1 MKQEDNA
8 MLKLRDIQRSPEA
21 HVGKITVGGWVR
33 TVRQGKAMGF
43 IELNDGTCFKP
54 IQVVFENDE
63 RDLGK
68 GLSVHYSGGSSLHDD
83 VSAWL
88 SGNGISLK

>member
-1 MKQEDNA
+1 
-8 MLKLRDIQRSPEA
+8 MLKLRDIQRAPEA
-21 HVGKITVGGWVR
+21 HAGRITVGGWVR

-54 IQVVFENDE
+54 IQVVFENDD

-68 GLSVHYSGGSSLHDD
+68 TPCRRSGTRWS
-83 VSAWL
+83 
-88 SGNGISLK
+88 I

>member
-1 MKQEDNA
+1 

-21 HVGKITVGGWVR
+21 HAGKIIVGGWVR

-54 IQVVFENDE
+54 IQVVFE
-63 RDLGK
+63 LQAHPG
-68 GLSVHYSGGSSLHDD
+68 GLR
-83 VSAWL
+83 
-88 SGNGISLK
+88 KR